1 MQRTAM
7 VRPYTKGEDKTLT
20 HFGVVA
26 GGPIGF
32 MGKVGSQFG
41 SPKLWRRVFFGQFK
55 SL

>member
-1 MQRTAM
+1 MQRTVM

-41 SPKLWRRVFFGQFK
+41 SP
-55 SL
+55 SLPNGVIFSHFEPL